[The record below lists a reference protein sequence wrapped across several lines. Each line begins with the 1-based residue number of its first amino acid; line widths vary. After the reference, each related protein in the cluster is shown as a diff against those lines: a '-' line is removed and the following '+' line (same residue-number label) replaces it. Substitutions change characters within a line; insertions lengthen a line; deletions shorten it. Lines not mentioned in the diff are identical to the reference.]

1 MAFSSVLQM
10 YLDWANSL
18 LCEHGIVIN
27 ELKEFQDGRIF
38 ALLIHILTDTQLFP
52 SSEDGNDDE
61 VSSLD
66 RVQTIL
72 DYLLGL
78 GVRLKVTAT
87 GMLNGE
93 LKCILDVIWAIILH
107 FTIHSRD
114 TPVQQKTVRNGK
126 KLLLQW
132 CTSQLGEN
140 ALDVGK
146 SLTQCFEKNNKLA
159 ELIGLFCSYSNS
171 STETYVNKLT
181 SALIAAEDNFGIAKS
196 LLSPADVIHGTIE
209 EHALT
214 IYIALLR
221 RKVTMLGSEN
231 SQSEKSSDLNTSAGL
246 PEGLTE
252 EVANSLSQTFSFK
265 FMRSP
270 SQPIAP
276 ASHAPRPPSQSPSSP
291 SSSPSTSSPSSNI
304 AVNAPSIPRG
314 QLPVKKLAASKI
326 PVSSTRRQHQQ
337 TPSRKDQSQHLPG
350 EAIQQPSS
358 REGHKPTALSREQ
371 ESSFKLPS
379 GIPVRK
385 VTQKLS
391 SVKPIQTS
399 TPLSKQKQDRGM
411 ESRLQPELRGDGEG
425 IAVEDKASPNEA
437 ELDVSDIGEY
447 DEDVPNEHNAPTDD
461 VDMDGTGVLS
471 GDKRPRNTG
480 TVDRKTNETG
490 ASLDEKKQPTDN
502 VNRTTDVEEVHLSS
516 SSCRS
521 TETDACHRD
530 KNQPPISRRAVDP
543 QESSQVH
550 VDIDIADLGSEHVD
564 EGDKFLEDIHDREKE
579 VVKKDG
585 DTQRAEADQLIQEEE
600 DEGENMNKRAKT
612 PRASRQDWKGIDGR
626 WSKGDGSFVDEE
638 GGLLRKGTELS
649 FVLPK
654 GLDLSGGRGDELLAM
669 LEAIG
674 NEGRQLRQE
683 LNEAKARED
692 FLTKKLNE
700 RFSSQEEEVINRLVG
715 ELEMLRRENQRMFH
729 ELATAR
735 ESASEDQKRCEKLQ
749 GAVDRLQMDVERL
762 TAENFRLKFA
772 AETGYEVTGE
782 DLLAAMADSD
792 IGFQLLPSPV
802 MDRTNKN
809 SQEDIPSPILTA
821 QAEHE
826 SKLLAMRAET
836 SSMRKLQE
844 LLTQAHAEN
853 RKLKAEQQQRGRTC
867 ELEGEMSKVREEL
880 CQARSVGDLLKEENT
895 QLKGRMVKAK
905 MEIEGLRQRFQEMEA
920 EAQSKGA
927 DSKNEIPAAGTE
939 TQTSQSNSSKDTKE
953 TGDSFSRE
961 PKNKHNEEQL
971 NSCFRAAP
979 AEIAQGNV
987 VNDKV
992 TMGRNEFSVGAV
1004 SSTSHQSQRKVD
1016 GIAKFD
1022 RSHEARI
1029 HIDSTELTRLVD
1041 NASTSD
1047 STGGT
1052 RKSKSSPSSVKSALT
1067 LSLSQHETASDK
1079 GESEGNVTREEGDAS
1094 SRVKES
1100 PGAVVDWKYLA
1111 TSPGPATNSPC
1122 FSQLLASEQEIE
1134 TASEVESEAESRAS
1148 DLFASSTVSSPVSK
1162 FLSSTKG
1169 RRASLGGLIV
1179 ARAQNSPPGTHL
1191 ESHSA
1196 IHPNVKEEDG
1206 TLIDKSYLD
1215 TSPDYF
1221 TADEGS
1227 VNRGHATNQTDDYS
1241 RPIISAPGSDTTLT
1255 PYHTPVNPRS
1265 RLKFSSLTNTLES
1278 LKSISRKAREDIE
1291 TEVSV
1296 SGWSSQRETSQVK
1309 ANSMSSEQE
1318 RRLIQE
1324 ELCRIRLDN
1333 NIPGEK
1339 YPELGGEQRTS
1350 NGFQV
1355 TFSSRFLPRWR
1366 KFQYRRRRTNSNGPL
1381 KANDSA
1387 TTGSRIHVHPMA
1399 SSADVAV
1406 MNVSNIMDPYDH
1418 QIYGVRNVYNG
1429 HGVHGNGS
1437 PSRSSSDEYSDE
1449 YKPLPLELRQP
1460 RKLAEH
1466 SPSKT
1471 CGSFRPLGQKGQ
1483 KGQNDGVS
1491 PSATGGKTLTVYAH
1505 DQISESSER
1514 DVPLLGPENGHHPQ
1528 SDRRVGSSSED
1539 IAASDSVSVVSS
1551 PMSKQSPSSVHPAAD
1566 NGMPPGGLDTDAL
1579 VCSSRHQVNHCVT
1592 NASDGAEGEMSGP
1605 AETLTTEDLDALAER
1620 IILEGD
1626 SGVSLTSS
1634 IDLKNGLQ
1642 STYKHGLL
1650 TQEEQTY
1657 ANALI
1662 AKYVHQL
1669 ADK

>member
-114 TPVQQKTVRNGK
+114 TPVLQKTVRNGK

-276 ASHAPRPPSQSPSSP
+276 ASHDPRPPSQSLSSP
-291 SSSPSTSSPSSNI
+291 SSSPSSSSPSSNI

-326 PVSSTRRQHQQ
+326 PVSSTRRQQQQ
-337 TPSRKDQSQHLPG
+337 T
-350 EAIQQPSS
+350 
-358 REGHKPTALSREQ
+358 LSREDQ
-371 ESSFKLPS
+371 SHIYLERQYSSHLP
-379 GIPVRK
+379 
-385 VTQKLS
+385 
-391 SVKPIQTS
+391 
-399 TPLSKQKQDRGM
+399 
-411 ESRLQPELRGDGEG
+411 E
-425 IAVEDKASPNEA
+425 
-437 ELDVSDIGEY
+437 
-447 DEDVPNEHNAPTDD
+447 
-461 VDMDGTGVLS
+461 
-471 GDKRPRNTG
+471 RN
-480 TVDRKTNETG
+480 
-490 ASLDEKKQPTDN
+490 
-502 VNRTTDVEEVHLSS
+502 
-516 SSCRS
+516 
-521 TETDACHRD
+521 
-530 KNQPPISRRAVDP
+530 ISRQHYPGA
-543 QESSQVH
+543 
-550 VDIDIADLGSEHVD
+550 
-564 EGDKFLEDIHDREKE
+564 RE
-579 VVKKDG
+579 
-585 DTQRAEADQLIQEEE
+585 QL
-600 DEGENMNKRAKT
+600 
-612 PRASRQDWKGIDGR
+612 QDWKGIDGK

-853 RKLKAEQQQRGRTC
+853 RKLKAEQQERGRTC

-880 CQARSVGDLLKEENT
+880 CQARSVGELLKEENT

-905 MEIEGLRQRFQEMEA
+905 TEIEGLRQRFQEMEA
-920 EAQSKGA
+920 EAQSKGT
-927 DSKNEIPAAGTE
+927 DSKNEVSAAGTE

-953 TGDSFSRE
+953 TGDSFSRK

-979 AEIAQGNV
+979 AEIAQGSV
-987 VNDKV
+987 VDNKV

-1004 SSTSHQSQRKVD
+1004 NSTSHQSQRNVD
-1016 GIAKFD
+1016 GIAKLD

-1029 HIDSTELTRLVD
+1029 HIDSTERDRLVD
-1041 NASTSD
+1041 DASTSD

-1052 RKSKSSPSSVKSALT
+1052 RKSKSSLSSVKSALT

-1079 GESEGNVTREEGDAS
+1079 GESEGVMTGEEGNAS

-1122 FSQLLASEQEIE
+1122 FSQLLASEQETE

-1215 TSPDYF
+1215 TTPDYF

-1227 VNRGHATNQTDDYS
+1227 VNRGHATNQTDNYS

-1296 SGWSSQRETSQVK
+1296 SDWSSQRETSQVK
-1309 ANSMSSEQE
+1309 AKSMSSEQE
-1318 RRLIQE
+1318 RHLIQE

-1350 NGFQV
+1350 NGYQV

-1366 KFQYRRRRTNSNGPL
+1366 KFQYRRRRTNSNGPF

-1387 TTGSRIHVHPMA
+1387 TTGSRIYVHHMA
-1399 SSADVAV
+1399 SSADMAV
-1406 MNVSNIMDPYDH
+1406 TNVSNIMDPYEH
-1418 QIYGVRNVYNG
+1418 QIYGVGNVYNG

-1471 CGSFRPLGQKGQ
+1471 CRSFMPLGQKGR
-1483 KGQNDGVS
+1483 KGQNDEVS

-1514 DVPLLGPENGHHPQ
+1514 DVPLFGPENGHHPQ
-1528 SDRRVGSSSED
+1528 SDGMVGSSSED

-1566 NGMPPGGLDTDAL
+1566 NGMPPGGLDTDAF
-1579 VCSSRHQVNHCVT
+1579 VCSSRHQVNHSVT
-1592 NASDGAEGEMSGP
+1592 NASDGAEGEISGP
-1605 AETLTTEDLDALAER
+1605 TETLTTADLDALAER

-1634 IDLKNGLQ
+1634 IDLKSGLQ